1 MRKNAFV
8 LLAIIMMLAVG
19 CRNTYIIP
27 IPSDIY
33 PGGGQDVNEVGQ
45 DLGFEGGNGDAD
57 TPFIIADVNQ
67 IENLLAHVAE
77 GNDFS
82 GKTFSLQPGVY
93 HLYVFSGTTASISTL
108 TDGTTSDWMGIGT
121 KDTPFRGT
129 FIGNDSVITGLNMYG
144 SDTAEENAHGFF
156 NYVGDGAS
164 ISGLTI
170 EGDIAYDGTESVVG
184 LLVGMV
190 SSGTVTISDC
200 HTSDTSTV
208 KGGTAGGLV
217 GKTDADTT
225 LLISGSSNKADIQST
240 GNEGDKIA
248 GIVAYIKGEAEISDT
263 QNNGDIDAI
272 RYSGGIAGNAWN
284 TVFTNVTNTG
294 TVSGSRAIGG
304 IVGNTRGTSS
314 ITGAVNDGTIEITE
328 DSVET
333 ENQHGIG
340 GVVGL
345 AQGDSLFIEDSE
357 NKAEIG
363 LASLYPDE
371 AGRYIAQ
378 VGGIVGSVPNKKIT
392 ILGCTNSG
400 AIEVNPTNA
409 RSEYVGGIAGYIEYS
424 ITNGDVLIG
433 TSDSGKRTVNEGTVS
448 GQSLTAGIVSEYHGG
463 KITADNKNDIT
474 GSMYV
479 GGIVGK
485 IDDDAGRSYVIA
497 ESHNSGNV
505 NGTQFVGGI
514 VGYGKALSDSAI
526 EISSATSAADKE
538 IISKG
543 IYAGGVVGYGKALS
557 DSAIEI
563 SSATSAADKEIIPE
577 GKYAG
582 GIVGFGSDNITITGA
597 ENHSSVT
604 GALYVGGIAGGI
616 NAQLADIDNP
626 GISDSKNT
634 GTIESV
640 VNADNKDSGNSV
652 GGIVG
657 YLYYGA
663 SIKGSANTGT
673 IIGVEGVGGIAGRTL
688 DAAEISGCTNDCT
701 IEIAAYDDNSSKTRW
716 GGGIVGLVTGR
727 DNTVTTLIKDCK
739 SSLTVTSN
747 SPILAQIGGTV
758 GTVGNR
764 AKFVGG
770 TSSLTI
776 DKAFQGTVGDSVSGF
791 IGLIYDDNTA
801 GTIAHDV
808 SFNGCEVTA
817 VPNNVE
823 HSFIGNKSGFEG
835 VTFLNCKAPAET
847 ESGIDA

>member
-1 MRKNAFV
+1 MRKHAFV
-8 LLAIIMMLAVG
+8 LLALIMMLVVG

-33 PGGGQDVNEVGQ
+33 PGGGQNVNEVGQ

-67 IENLLAHVAE
+67 IENLMTRVAE

-82 GKTFSLQPGVY
+82 GKTFSLQPGEY
-93 HLYVFSGTTASISTL
+93 TLNGIGGTTASISTL
-108 TDGTTSDWMGIGT
+108 TDDTSSNWMGIGT
-121 KDTPFRGT
+121 KDTPFKGT
-129 FIGNDSVITGLNMYG
+129 FIGNSSVITGLNMNG
-144 SDTAEENAHGFF
+144 SDTTEENAHGFF

-170 EGDIAYDGTESVVG
+170 EGNITYNGTESVAG

-190 SSGTVTISDC
+190 SSGTVTITDC
-200 HTSDTSTV
+200 HTSNTSSV

-225 LLISGSSNKADIQST
+225 LLISSSSNDADISST
-240 GNEGDKIA
+240 GNEGDKVA
-248 GIVAYIKGEAEISDT
+248 GIVAYIKGEAKISDT

-314 ITGAVNDGTIEITE
+314 ITGAVNDGTIEITK

-340 GVVGL
+340 GIVGL
-345 AQGDSLFIEDSE
+345 AQGDSLVIEDSE

-363 LASLYPDE
+363 LSSLYPDE

-433 TSDSGKRTVNEGTVS
+433 TSDSGKRTMNEGAVS
-448 GQSLTAGIVSEYHGG
+448 GQSVTAGIVGQYQGG
-463 KITADNKNDIT
+463 KIIADNAGDIT
-474 GSMYV
+474 GTTHI
-479 GGIVGK
+479 GGITGL
-485 IDDDAGRSYVIA
+485 INDDAGRSYAIA
-497 ESHNSGNV
+497 ESHNNGNV

-526 EISSATSAADKE
+526 EICSATSAADKE
-538 IISKG
+538 IIS
-543 IYAGGVVGYGKALS
+543 
-557 DSAIEI
+557 
-563 SSATSAADKEIIPE
+563 E
-577 GKYAG
+577 GMYAG

-616 NAQLADIDNP
+616 NAQLADIENP

-634 GTIESV
+634 GTIEFV

-663 SIKGSANTGT
+663 SIKDSANTGT

-701 IEIAAYDDNSSKTRW
+701 IENAAYDDNSSKTRW

-727 DNTVTTLIKDCK
+727 KNTVTTLIKDCK

-776 DKAFQGTVGDSVSGF
+776 DKAFQGTVSDSVSGF

-801 GTIAHDV
+801 GTITHDV

-817 VPNNVE
+817 VPNNVK

-835 VTFLNCKAPAET
+835 VKFSDCKAPAET
-847 ESGIDA
+847 ESGINT